1 MALAT
6 RRGHLTLQIRV
17 LYRASPCE
25 IFYGKGST
33 GPGFSASIVLW
44 LSPIRIV
51 PPVLYTHL
59 HLNNQICLVGCM
71 FLLMLHLFS
80 GIRIKIHTKE
90 LLMSHFSLIK
100 WAGSLP
106 PETHLMG
113 LEKHLLG

>member
-1 MALAT
+1 
-6 RRGHLTLQIRV
+6 
-17 LYRASPCE
+17 
-25 IFYGKGST
+25 
-33 GPGFSASIVLW
+33 
-44 LSPIRIV
+44 
-51 PPVLYTHL
+51 
-59 HLNNQICLVGCM
+59 M
-71 FLLMLHLFS
+71 FLLMLLHFFL